1 MPQKPRLRT
10 VAFALA
16 LLALLALAACTDPAV
31 KAVPTV
37 TSTQVPGP
45 TATPDPFASDQISC
59 TPEVLGNRLQLATV
73 LGEVYDR
80 YRSSLAALP
89 GTMGMGVGSI
99 QKDGVSTSEQGI
111 VIYFDVDFDSE
122 EPQYRE
128 LVPTTLEGCPVHVKL
143 VKKAVEV

>member
-1 MPQKPRLRT
+1 
-10 VAFALA
+10 
-16 LLALLALAACTDPAV
+16 
-31 KAVPTV
+31 
-37 TSTQVPGP
+37 
-45 TATPDPFASDQISC
+45 
-59 TPEVLGNRLQLATV
+59 
-73 LGEVYDR
+73 
-80 YRSSLAALP
+80 
-89 GTMGMGVGSI
+89 MGMGVGSI